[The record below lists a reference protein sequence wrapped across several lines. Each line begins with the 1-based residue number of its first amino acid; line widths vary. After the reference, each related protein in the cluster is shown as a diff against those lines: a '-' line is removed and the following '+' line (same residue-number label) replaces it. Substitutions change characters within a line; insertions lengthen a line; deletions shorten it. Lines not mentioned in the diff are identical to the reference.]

1 MSQISDEIIELIN
14 KNRLDDLK
22 KIKNQMTE
30 KDYNQSV
37 YNIIASKDT
46 DSQELENILNQ
57 IKDPTVLSKVIS
69 ALKNNVVKN
78 ANTSIVKDG
87 TIDISELTEQVNELQ
102 IKYESNEMKQN
113 RINVVGETVIA
124 AATLQLMLENYENLT
139 PEQQREVTNQVI
151 KNLDVAINK
160 LSTEQRKA
168 LEDSGLGKKINKY
181 EDYLNELEKL
191 EDLLNKEP
199 RSQEEEKK
207 LQSLARKHGVTDKNG
222 NINSEIITKK
232 KKVISKALTEFGNL
246 IEKLNKMEVGSPEFK
261 DTLEECEKILG
272 GIDKSNGGF
281 RKNIGDDR
289 FNQYSSIV
297 SEKRILEDK
306 QEIKITNKE
315 NAEKLEKINSM
326 GEDKST
332 SEEDT
337 QKLVKEQQK
346 ENEENRSEFS
356 TLKFEI
362 TQEQNPNTVD
372 KNDFLQ
378 EIEQLPNAL
387 VTAEMSQEQIKNA
400 LNIYRNYIA
409 DFSDYDEDTINQIK
423 GLSSSEIIDN
433 FLDDFNNLRENG
445 EINDETFKMLK
456 IISSVTFNGNIHQ
469 ILTNT
474 ETRDS
479 FLEQFDQ
486 VLSQDISQAKDVE
499 LTGEL
504 GEIVGQYLSEK
515 EATQEQPAPSFN
527 QNAIKDELAAIPV
540 ALSNIEG
547 IDKKDIVAG
556 MQGYKQLLD
565 SIDVNSL
572 QGMSNEDVLNM
583 LSSKVSNIGLEGNAN
598 AILLMMSQIGFS
610 ENGNKQI
617 ASILAE
623 SKDAFVALVDEAS
636 KEENIDKSIRESKE
650 NEKIS
655 DREATPGMQALIVDL
670 KVAKQNENQLGNQVI
685 SDDESSASS
694 ATDSDTT
701 TATTTTNKKGL
712 NPQNMFGLIGNTR
725 LSDVII
731 AQEETKEVINGE
743 KEENR
748 QDNENKNKQGQE
760 FGD

>member
-1 MSQISDEIIELIN
+1 MSQISDEIIELID

-22 KIKNQMTE
+22 KIKDQMTE

-46 DSQELENILNQ
+46 DSQELEKILNQ
-57 IKDPTVLSKVIS
+57 IKDPTALSKVIS
-69 ALKNNVVKN
+69 ALKNNVAKN

-87 TIDISELTEQVNELQ
+87 TIDISELAGQINDLQ
-102 IKYESNEMKQN
+102 TKYEANEMNQN
-113 RINVVGETVIA
+113 RGTVVGETVIT
-124 AATLQLMLENYENLT
+124 AATLHSMLENYENLT
-139 PEQQREVTNQVI
+139 PEQQREVTRQVI
-151 KNLDVAINK
+151 ENLDETIQNLTQEAKKELEDRGLLESINK
-160 LSTEQRKA
+160 IKKP
-168 LEDSGLGKKINKY
+168 LEEISRL
-181 EDYLNELEKL
+181 
-191 EDLLNKEP
+191 
-199 RSQEEEKK
+199 QE
-207 LQSLARKHGVTDKNG
+207 LARKKNRTPK
-222 NINSEIITKK
+222 EEE
-232 KKVISKALTEFGNL
+232 EFKRLSN
-246 IEKLNKMEVGSPEFK
+246 EHPEFFDEK
-261 DTLEECEKILG
+261 GKFDDKKAEEFKKEVLPVLEECDNFIKSLPTNTIDWSDEQLHKIDEWDKTFEDIYKKYGFNEKVNEHLKKTS
-272 GIDKSNGGF
+272 DEF
-281 RKNIGDDR
+281 A
-289 FNQYSSIV
+289 
-297 SEKRILEDK
+297 
-306 QEIKITNKE
+306 EIKGRAVNLDLDP
-315 NAEKLEKINSM
+315 EKKNEQDKINSM
-326 GEDKST
+326 GENKST

-337 QKLVKEQQK
+337 QKFVEEQQNQ
-346 ENEENRSEFS
+346 NEENISALS
-356 TLKFEI
+356 TLEEI
-362 TQEQNPNTVD
+362 EQEQSPNTVA
-372 KNDFLQ
+372 KNDFSQ
-378 EIEQLPNAL
+378 EIEQLPNTL

-409 DFSDYDEDTINQIK
+409 DFSDYDESTINQIK
-423 GLSSSEIIDN
+423 GLSTSEIIDN
-433 FLDDFNNLRENG
+433 FLDDFNDLRKNG

-474 ETRDS
+474 QTREA

-486 VLSQDISQAKDVE
+486 ILSQDISQAKDVE

-515 EATQEQPAPSFN
+515 EATKEQPAPSFN
-527 QNAIKDELAAIPV
+527 QDTIKDELAAIPV

-547 IDKKDIVAG
+547 IDKKDIIAG

-572 QGMSNEDVLNM
+572 QGMSNEDILNM

-636 KEENIDKSIRESKE
+636 KEENINKSIQKSKE

-685 SDDESSASS
+685 SDDESSATS

-701 TATTTTNKKGL
+701 TATTTNKKEL

>member
-1 MSQISDEIIELIN
+1 MSQISDEIIELID

-22 KIKNQMTE
+22 KIKDQMTE

-37 YNIIASKDT
+37 YNIIASKDE
-46 DSQELENILNQ
+46 DSLELEKVLNQ
-57 IKDPTVLSKVIS
+57 IKDPTVLSRVI
-69 ALKNNVVKN
+69 ATLKNNVAKNVSSSMVKN
-78 ANTSIVKDG
+78 GSIN
-87 TIDISELTEQVNELQ
+87 ISELAGQINDLQ
-102 IKYESNEMKQN
+102 TKYEANEMNQN
-113 RINVVGETVIA
+113 RGTVVGETVIT
-124 AATLQLMLENYENLT
+124 AATLHSMLENYENLT
-139 PEQQREVTNQVI
+139 PEQQKEVTRQVI
-151 KNLDVAINK
+151 KNLDEAINN
-160 LSTEQRKA
+160 LTPEQQKA
-168 LEDSGLGKKINKY
+168 LEDSGLRKTINKY
-181 EDYLNELEKL
+181 ENDLKELEKL
-191 EDLLNKEP
+191 EELLNKVP
-199 RSQEEEKK
+199 RSREEEEK
-207 LQSLARKHGVTDKNG
+207 LQSLAKKLGVTDKKG
-222 NINSEIITKK
+222 NINSDTILKK
-232 KKVISKALTEFGNL
+232 KEVISNALKDCGDL
-246 IEKLNKMEVGSPEFK
+246 IEKLNNMEVGSPEFK
-261 DTLEECEKILG
+261 DTLEECKEILG
-272 GIDKSNGGF
+272 GIDKLKGIGE
-281 RKNIGDDR
+281 NIGDSR
-289 FNQYSSIV
+289 FQQYGNIISDKEN
-297 SEKRILEDK
+297 EKRKPE
-306 QEIKITNKE
+306 ITNTE
-315 NAEKLEKINSM
+315 NAEELEKIKSM

-337 QKLVKEQQK
+337 QKFVEEQQNQ
-346 ENEENRSEFS
+346 NEENINAFS
-356 TLKFEI
+356 TLEEI
-362 TQEQNPNTVD
+362 EQEQSPNAEN
-372 KNDFLQ
+372 KNDFSQ

-387 VTAEMSQEQIKNA
+387 DKAEMPQEQIKNA

-423 GLSSSEIIDN
+423 GLSTSEIIDN
-433 FLDDFNNLRENG
+433 FLDDFNDLRKNG

-474 ETRDS
+474 QTREA

-486 VLSQDISQAKDVE
+486 VLSQDISQVKDVE

-515 EATQEQPAPSFN
+515 EASQEQPAPSFN
-527 QNAIKDELAAIPV
+527 QDAIKDELAAIPV

-547 IDKKDIVAG
+547 IDKKDIIAG

-610 ENGNKQI
+610 ESGNKQI
-617 ASILAE
+617 ASILAK

-636 KEENIDKSIRESKE
+636 KEENIDKSIQESKE
-650 NEKIS
+650 SEKIS

-685 SDDESSASS
+685 SDDESSATS
-694 ATDSDTT
+694 AADSDTT

-748 QDNENKNKQGQE
+748 QDVEDKKKQGQE
-760 FGD
+760 VGD